1 MIKQNLET
9 ILSKLPSGVQLVAVS
24 KFHPVERLMEAYNA
38 GQRIFGENRPQELA
52 AKVPQM
58 PADVQWHFIGHL
70 QTNQLK
76 LVLPY
81 ASLVQSVD
89 SLHLLEAINAWGAAN
104 NKVIDVLLE
113 LHLGAEETK
122 QGFSEE
128 EILSIMAIGE
138 EVPSETCGPFVGGS
152 APQLSP
158 CGSRP
163 ISPRDKPSDPASAGR
178 SDERRE
184 SHSHSEGIP
193 SPMANVRIR
202 GLMGMATN
210 TEDMD
215 VVEKDFIRIETLY
228 NKIKSFGFP
237 AFDVLSI
244 GMSGDWPVAVKHGA
258 TMVRIGTD
266 IFGPREY

>member
-1 MIKQNLET
+1 MIADNLHT
-9 ILSKLPSGVQLVAVS
+9 ILSKLPSGVTLVAVS
-24 KFHPVERLMEAYNA
+24 KFHPVSSLMEAYDA
-38 GQRIFGENRPQELA
+38 GQRVFAESRPQELA

-70 QTNQLK
+70 QTNKLK

-81 ASLVQSVD
+81 VTLVQSVD
-89 SLHLLEAINAWGAAN
+89 SLHLLEAISAWAVAN
-104 NKVIDVLLE
+104 NHPVDVLLE

-128 EILSIMAIGE
+128 EILELVGGKRGFSQTSGHPRVFE
-138 EVPSETCGPFVGGS
+138 EGS
-152 APQLSP
+152 APLRTP

-163 ISPRDKPSDPASAGR
+163 ISPSDTASTGR
-178 SDERRE
+178 SDERLYARQ
-184 SHSHSEGIP
+184 SCDKTTFP
-193 SPMANVRIR
+193 QTNVRIR

-210 TEDMD
+210 TEDMA
-215 VVEKDFIRIETLY
+215 VVERDFERIEGLY
-228 NKIKSFGFP
+228 KRMQAMNLP
-237 AFDVLSI
+237 DFDILSI